1 MGIDQ
6 QFLYPPQVE
15 AYMPA
20 FLIDSPNSSCR
31 IYFSKTQFN
40 KKEDIKHVQLT
51 ASFVQSGKT
60 ALNNDPLLSDKKL
73 WPSGIKLCRIYEDSS
88 INTNYKYYV
97 ELKHEDLK
105 NGFAEGQFYKIQLR
119 FSNLDPFIID
129 GSSYN
134 TLYDSIEEPKNPVNL
149 ENADPGA
156 TWFQDNLESFSEWST
171 VTLIKGIPAPIVKLQ
186 GFLMSDKLM
195 ASVYDSLNYTVEQF
209 ENGLF
214 VNEPNNITIPV
225 GREDVVYSESVKGYN
240 TCDRVINPDTNLWT
254 KYYFQRSASKPE
266 QQPTV
271 ANNGM
276 ALEDEGWMLAKSG
289 TEPDEHYPNEL
300 EVAFTPSSDFG
311 YRNLFL
317 TKDSDMIGN
326 PGDPLWMTSLP
337 MQGENSVRKVFE
349 NGVEI
354 ELDYTKVDRVYP
366 LTARFWDSEYANT
379 LFPNIFVGNSDI
391 YGSLAFV
398 GQYSCKDA
406 SEPLKYYEAYLYDA
420 NTLELIS
427 TIEKSYPDSNY
438 SAETETNPFYE
449 DGYYL
454 ENGVYSGFHCRFK
467 TILEDGRKYKVTVK
481 LITKN
486 DYLIETSYTFTTAFS
501 QIFLSNVKVTTQP
514 DEENGRVKIILSPYD
529 SKKSMETGNIFIL
542 RSDHR
547 SNFGIWEM
555 LYEIDDADLF
565 KNNTIEL
572 YDHTVE
578 SGVLYKYYVSG
589 NRDNS
594 PTAVLYEDMF
604 LVAENKQLKI
614 QFNPKIT
621 SFKYVVSENK
631 FETLGSKYPFIRRNA
646 NTRYR
651 EFGISGLIST
661 ETDENEL
668 FFEDRQVRP
677 HTLSAGTANFDSLH
691 LVAQIGDILKVGQG
705 TIAKY
710 FRRRSI
716 SSLATNADWDS
727 IPSAIAERLL
737 DNYYTETAFRQAVI
751 DFLYNNTVK
760 LFKSTTEGN
769 ILVKVT
775 NVSLSPVEAL
785 GRRLYSFDATLVEI
799 DDFTLD
805 KCIEYNVQVI

>member
-20 FLIDSPNSSCR
+20 FLLDSTSSSCR

-40 KKEDIKHVQLT
+40 KLSDIINGHVQV
-51 ASFVQSGKT
+51 SVSYIQNGKS
-60 ALNNDPLLSDKKL
+60 ALDTTL
-73 WPSGIKLCRIYEDSS
+73 WPNQIKLAAIDEDPE
-88 INTNYKYYV
+88 ITTDYKYYIT
-97 ELKHEDLK
+97 LTDDDIQS
-105 NGFAEGQFYKIQLR
+105 GFQQSQFYKVQLR
-119 FSNLDPFIID
+119 FSAVNPPD
-129 GSSYN
+129 G
-134 TLYDSIEEPKNPVNL
+134 I
-149 ENADPGA
+149 AIDPGA
-156 TWFQDNLESFSEWST
+156 TWFNTNLESFSEWST
-171 VTLIKGIPAPIVKLQ
+171 VTLIKGIPAPVVKLQ

-195 ASVYDSLNYTVEQF
+195 ASVYDSFNYTVEQF

-214 VNEPNNITIPV
+214 INNSDYTLATI
-225 GREDVVYSESVKGYN
+225 GYN
-240 TCDRVINPDTNLWT
+240 TCDRIENPDTLQWTQYWFKKGLTSPTPLPTLSLDNGWT
-254 KYYFQRSASKPE
+254 KGAIDSY
-266 QQPTV
+266 
-271 ANNGM
+271 
-276 ALEDEGWMLAKSG
+276 
-289 TEPDEHYPNEL
+289 PDL
-300 EVAFTPSSDFG
+300 FTT
-311 YRNLFL
+311 L
-317 TKDSDMIGN
+317 TD
-326 PGDPLWMTSLP
+326 PGDLWMTSIE
-337 MQGENSVRKVFE
+337 MEGTEVKKV
-349 NGVEI
+349 NDI
-354 ELDYTKVDRVYP
+354 EVDFSTPVQLYP
-366 LTARFWDSEYANT
+366 LTAGFWDSEYAST
-379 LFPNIFVGNSDI
+379 LFPNIFVGNSDT
-391 YGSLAFV
+391 YGTLSFV
-398 GQYSCKDA
+398 GQYSCEDA

-467 TILEDGRKYKVTVK
+467 TILDDGRKYKVTVK

-486 DYLIETSYTFTTAFS
+486 DYLIETSYIFTTAFS
-501 QIFLSNVKVTTQP
+501 QIFLSNIKVTTQP

-529 SKKSMETGNIFIL
+529 SSLPMEAGNIFIL

-555 LYEIDDADLF
+555 LYEVDDAALF
-565 KNNTIEL
+565 LNNTIEL

-631 FETLGSKYPFIRRNA
+631 FETLGSKYPFVRRNA

-651 EFGISGLIST
+651 EFGISGLISM
-661 ETDENEL
+661 EIDENEL

-677 HTLSAGTANFDSLH
+677 HVLPAGTINFDSLH
-691 LVAQIGDILKVGQG
+691 LIAQIGDILKVGQG
-705 TIAKY
+705 AAVQY
-710 FRRRSI
+710 FRRHSI
-716 SSLATNADWDS
+716 SSSATNTDWDS
-727 IPSAIAERLL
+727 IPATIAEKLL

>member
-20 FLIDSPNSSCR
+20 FLLDGTNTSCR

-40 KKEDIKHVQLT
+40 KASDIIDGHMQV
-51 ASFVQSGKT
+51 SVSYIQSGKSALDT
-60 ALNNDPLLSDKKL
+60 AL
-73 WPSGIKLCRIYEDSS
+73 WPNQIKLAAINEDPE
-88 INTNYKYYV
+88 ITTDYKYYIT
-97 ELKHEDLK
+97 LTDDDIQS
-105 NGFAEGQFYKIQLR
+105 GFQQSQFYKVQLR
-119 FSNLDPFIID
+119 FSAVNPPDPGGI
-129 GSSYN
+129 
-134 TLYDSIEEPKNPVNL
+134 TT
-149 ENADPGA
+149 DPGA
-156 TWFQDNLESFSEWST
+156 VWFNTNLESFSEWST
-171 VTLIKGIPAPIVKLQ
+171 ITLIKGIPNPVVKLQ
-186 GFLMSDKLM
+186 GFLMSENLM
-195 ASVYDSLNYTVEQF
+195 ASVYDSFNYTAEQF

-214 VNEPNNITIPV
+214 INNSDYTLATI
-225 GREDVVYSESVKGYN
+225 GYN
-240 TCDRVINPDTNLWT
+240 TCDRIENPDTLQWTQYWFKKGLTSPTPLPTLSLDNGWT
-254 KYYFQRSASKPE
+254 KGAIDSY
-266 QQPTV
+266 
-271 ANNGM
+271 
-276 ALEDEGWMLAKSG
+276 
-289 TEPDEHYPNEL
+289 PDL
-300 EVAFTPSSDFG
+300 FTT
-311 YRNLFL
+311 L
-317 TKDSDMIGN
+317 TD
-326 PGDPLWMTSLP
+326 PGDLWMTSIE
-337 MQGENSVRKVFE
+337 MEGTEVKKV
-349 NGVEI
+349 NDI
-354 ELDYTKVDRVYP
+354 EVDFSTPVQLYP
-366 LTARFWDSEYANT
+366 LTAGFWDSEYAST
-379 LFPNIFVGNSDI
+379 LFPNIFVGNSDT
-391 YGSLAFV
+391 YGTLSFV
-398 GQYSCKDA
+398 GQYSCEDA

-467 TILEDGRKYKVTVK
+467 TILDDGRKYKVTVK

-501 QIFLSNVKVTTQP
+501 QIFLSNIKVTTQP

-529 SKKSMETGNIFIL
+529 SHLPMEAGNIFIL

-555 LYEIDDADLF
+555 LYEVDDAALF
-565 KNNTIEL
+565 LNNTIEL

-631 FETLGSKYPFIRRNA
+631 FETLGSKYPFVRRNA

-651 EFGISGLIST
+651 EFGISGLISM
-661 ETDENEL
+661 EIDENEL
-668 FFEDRQVRP
+668 FFDDRQVRP
-677 HTLSAGTANFDSLH
+677 HVLPAGTINFDSLH
-691 LVAQIGDILKVGQG
+691 LIAQIGDILKVGQG
-705 TIAKY
+705 AAVQY
-710 FRRRSI
+710 FRRHSI
-716 SSLATNADWDS
+716 SSSATNTDWDS
-727 IPSAIAERLL
+727 IPATIAEKLL

>member
-20 FLIDSPNSSCR
+20 FLLDSTNSSCR

-40 KKEDIKHVQLT
+40 KASDILAGHMQVSVSYIQN
-51 ASFVQSGKT
+51 GKSALDT
-60 ALNNDPLLSDKKL
+60 AL
-73 WPSGIKLCRIYEDSS
+73 WPNQIKLAAIDEDPE
-88 INTNYKYYV
+88 ITTDYKYYIT
-97 ELKHEDLK
+97 LTDDDIQS
-105 NGFAEGQFYKIQLR
+105 GFQQSQFYKVQLR
-119 FSNLDPFIID
+119 FSAVNPPDPGGII
-129 GSSYN
+129 
-134 TLYDSIEEPKNPVNL
+134 
-149 ENADPGA
+149 ADPGA
-156 TWFQDNLESFSEWST
+156 VWFNTNLESFSEWST
-171 VTLIKGIPAPIVKLQ
+171 VTLIKGIPNPVIKLQ

-195 ASVYDSLNYTVEQF
+195 ASVYDSFNYSIEQF

-214 VNEPNNITIPV
+214 VNEPNNIVIDAGPPL
-225 GREDVVYSESVKGYN
+225 REDVTYSPDAVGYN
-240 TCDRVINPDTNLWT
+240 TCDREPNIETLQWTQYWFKVGSDDVAPSPYPTLENSQGWIVADKNSYPNL
-254 KYYFQRSASKPE
+254 FAGVGLNQ
-266 QQPTV
+266 
-271 ANNGM
+271 
-276 ALEDEGWMLAKSG
+276 ALWMVSIKMEDEDVL
-289 TEPDEHYPNEL
+289 TVNDI
-300 EVAFTPSSDFG
+300 EVEYSIPVK
-311 YRNLFL
+311 L
-317 TKDSDMIGN
+317 
-326 PGDPLWMTSLP
+326 
-337 MQGENSVRKVFE
+337 
-349 NGVEI
+349 
-354 ELDYTKVDRVYP
+354 YP
-366 LTARFWDSEYANT
+366 LTAKFWDSEYANT
-379 LFPNIFVGNSDI
+379 LFPNIFVGNSDT
-391 YGSLAFV
+391 YGTLSFV
-398 GQYSCKDA
+398 GQYSCEDA

-467 TILEDGRKYKVTVK
+467 TILDDGKKYKVTVK
-481 LITKN
+481 LTTKN
-486 DYLIETSYTFTTAFS
+486 DYLVETSYTFTTAFS
-501 QIFLSNVKVTTQP
+501 QIFLSNIKVTTQP

-529 SKKSMETGNIFIL
+529 SRQPMEAGNIFIL

-555 LYEIDDADLF
+555 LYEVDDATLF
-565 KNNTIEL
+565 LNNPIEL

-589 NRDNS
+589 NKDNS

-631 FETLGSKYPFIRRNA
+631 FETLGSKYPFVRRNA

-651 EFGISGLIST
+651 EFGISGLISM

-677 HTLSAGTANFDSLH
+677 HILPLGLTNFNYNLDRIAN
-691 LVAQIGDILKVGQG
+691 IGDIAKVRLTSSEITTYRNDNLLSMLENGN
-705 TIAKY
+705 TAY
-710 FRRRSI
+710 FRRKAI
-716 SSLATNADWDS
+716 TNSTDYIKDWDL
-727 IPSAIAERLL
+727 IPSTIALRLL

-805 KCIEYNVQVI
+805 NCIEYNVQVI

>member
-20 FLIDSPNSSCR
+20 FLLDGTNTSCR

-40 KKEDIKHVQLT
+40 KASDIIDGHMQV
-51 ASFVQSGKT
+51 SVSYIQSGKSALDT
-60 ALNNDPLLSDKKL
+60 AL
-73 WPSGIKLCRIYEDSS
+73 WPNQIKLAAINEDPE
-88 INTNYKYYV
+88 ITTDYKYYIT
-97 ELKHEDLK
+97 LTD
-105 NGFAEGQFYKIQLR
+105 NDIQSGFQQSQFYKVQLR
-119 FSNLDPFIID
+119 FSAVNPPDPD
-129 GSSYN
+129 GI
-134 TLYDSIEEPKNPVNL
+134 TT
-149 ENADPGA
+149 DPGA
-156 TWFQDNLESFSEWST
+156 IWFNDNLESFSEWST
-171 VTLIKGIPAPIVKLQ
+171 VTLIKGIPNPVVKLQ

-195 ASVYDSLNYTVEQF
+195 ASVYDSFNYTVEQF

-214 VNEPNNITIPV
+214 INNADWTLATI
-225 GREDVVYSESVKGYN
+225 GYN
-240 TCDRVINPDTNLWT
+240 TCDRIENSETLQWKQYWFYRGATAPALPTLSDPGVWT
-254 KYYFQRSASKPE
+254 KADP
-266 QQPTV
+266 
-271 ANNGM
+271 
-276 ALEDEGWMLAKSG
+276 LL
-289 TEPDEHYPNEL
+289 YPN
-300 EVAFTPSSDFG
+300 
-311 YRNLFL
+311 LFEIPL
-317 TKDSDMIGN
+317 TTGEY
-326 PGDPLWMTSLP
+326 LWMTSIE
-337 MQGENSVRKVFE
+337 MEGTEVKKV
-349 NGVEI
+349 NDI
-354 ELDYTKVDRVYP
+354 EVTFINPVTVYP
-366 LTARFWDSEYANT
+366 LTAGFWDSEYANT
-379 LFPNIFVGNSDI
+379 LFPNIFVGNSDT
-391 YGSLAFV
+391 YGTLSFV
-398 GQYSCKDA
+398 GQYSCEDA

-467 TILEDGRKYKVTVK
+467 TILDDGRKYKVTVK

-501 QIFLSNVKVTTQP
+501 QIFLSNIKVTTQP

-529 SKKSMETGNIFIL
+529 SHLPMEAGNIFIL

-555 LYEIDDADLF
+555 LYEVDDATLF
-565 KNNTIEL
+565 LNNTIEL

-631 FETLGSKYPFIRRNA
+631 FETLGSKYPFVRRNA

-651 EFGISGLIST
+651 EFGVSGLISM

-677 HTLSAGTANFDSLH
+677 HILPLGLTNFNYNLDRIAN
-691 LVAQIGDILKVGQG
+691 IGDIAKVRLTSSEITTYRNDNLLSMLENGN
-705 TIAKY
+705 TAY
-710 FRRRSI
+710 FRRKAI
-716 SSLATNADWDS
+716 TNSTDYIKDWDL
-727 IPSAIAERLL
+727 IPSTIALRLL